1 MTWLNGA
8 VDDSDIL
15 NRQQALEFTSETPQP
30 GFLQGSLDII
40 GPSLKRGGIE
50 AVNSIEAGVV
60 NLAGTEVMSTIATG
74 MGAGYA
80 PGFDAE
86 KHAAEAARG
95 AEELS
100 AEIGRDT
107 AASVKDLRPDPVEV
121 GMAGQVI
128 GELAAVLPRA
138 IAGSV
143 IAGPAGLFTAA
154 GAPAGYSRTQVSTSE
169 GIDPE
174 TAMKLGATEGLTIG
188 VGAVLPAARFVGPAL
203 GDAAIA
209 VGANVGLGI
218 AHRGASAEI
227 LRANGYEA
235 QAAQYEMLNKTAL
248 VTDAVLGVAFFG
260 VGRGYVGKSYGAVK
274 EFAGRAAE
282 KVGLKRP
289 TPDQVD
295 AALTDRNA
303 QHADIDTAPGLA
315 VDARSAVAHQDAL
328 AAAIASINRGEPVI
342 LPDSIHSAEFL
353 RRSEAPA
360 PKVPTRDEAL
370 ATAREEL
377 EPAIRTDLE
386 GEVAGLLPNVADVR
400 TELASVQRTLGD
412 LDGTFRERAR
422 QAQGEGMSRK
432 KAEAAARQEIAQE
445 RQQLTDRITAL
456 EDALQGNRS
465 GELARG
471 ELAAIARGE
480 TPERLQPRIEARA
493 DEIMRGF
500 DRSPLAAGVA
510 RAGERLTPRQLNERA
525 AREEIDTLM
534 REHEATLPREPS
546 ATPASRPGE
555 TAAARPAT
563 NAAESGTPRAESE
576 TAQAAAPAAR
586 EGGEARSDAEPPEL
600 QVLRDTVA
608 CNPEAVVNT
617 GYDADGK
624 PTTARADEVLAE
636 IEAEHQA
643 GTREAQ
649 SYLAAITCMLRF

>member
-15 NRQQALEFTSETPQP
+15 NRQQALEFTSEAPKP

-50 AVNSIEAGVV
+50 AVNSIEAGLV
-60 NLAGTEVMSTIATG
+60 NLAGTEVASTIAAG

-128 GELAAVLPRA
+128 GELTAILPRTIAGA
-138 IAGSV
+138 IAG
-143 IAGPAGLFTAA
+143 GPVGAAVAA
-154 GAPAGYSRTQVSTSE
+154 GAPAGYSRTQTAIADKV
-169 GIDPE
+169 DPG
-174 TAMKLGATEGLTIG
+174 TATKLGVVEGLTTG
-188 VGAVLPAARFVGPAL
+188 VGAVLPAARIVGPVL
-203 GDAAIA
+203 GDAALA

-248 VTDAVLGVAFFG
+248 ATDLVMGLAFFG
-260 VGRGYVGKSYGAVK
+260 VGRATY
-274 EFAGRAAE
+274 R
-282 KVGLKRP
+282 RP
-289 TPDQVD
+289 TPDQID

-315 VDARSAVAHQDAL
+315 VDPRSAVAHQDAL
-328 AAAIASINRGEPVI
+328 AAAIASINRGEPVV
-342 LPDSIHSAEFL
+342 LPDSIHSAEFI
-353 RRSEAPA
+353 RGSEAPA
-360 PKVPTRDEAL
+360 PKAPTREEAL
-370 ATAREEL
+370 ATARQEL
-377 EPAIRTDLE
+377 EPTVRTELE
-386 GEVAGLLPNVADVR
+386 GRAGGLLPNVADVR
-400 TELASVQRTLGD
+400 TELASVQRTLDD
-412 LDGTFRERAR
+412 LDGTFRERAK
-422 QAQGEGMSRK
+422 QAQGDGMSRK
-432 KAEAAARQEIAQE
+432 KAESAVRQQIAQE
-445 RQQLTDRITAL
+445 RQQLTERVKAL
-456 EDALQGNRS
+456 EESLQGNRS
-465 GELARG
+465 AEMARG

-480 TPERLQPRIEARA
+480 TTERLQPRIEARA

-500 DRSPLAAGVA
+500 ERSPLAAGVA
-510 RAGERLTPRQLNERA
+510 RAREPMTPRQMNESA
-525 AREEIDTLM
+525 AREEIDTLV
-534 REHEATLPREPS
+534 REHEATLPREPV
-546 ATPASRPGE
+546 AAPAPRASETVAHKVE
-555 TAAARPAT
+555 TAAPKS
-563 NAAESGTPRAESE
+563 ETPRVE
-576 TAQAAAPAAR
+576 TGAPRKDGGSQPAR
-586 EGGEARSDAEPPEL
+586 AEPPEL
-600 QVLRDTVA
+600 QILREAVA
-608 CNPEAVVNT
+608 RNPEAVVNT

-636 IEAEHQA
+636 IEAEHQV

-649 SYLAAITCMLRF
+649 SFMAAVTCMLRG

>member
-15 NRQQALEFTSETPQP
+15 NRQQGLEFTSEAPEP

-50 AVNSIEAGVV
+50 AVNSIEAGLV
-60 NLAGTEVMSTIATG
+60 NLAGTEVMSTIAAG

-86 KHAAEAARG
+86 EHAANAAKG
-95 AEELS
+95 AEDLS

-154 GAPAGYSRTQVSTSE
+154 GAPTGYSRTQTSIAE

-174 TAMKLGATEGLTIG
+174 TSMKLGATEGLTMGI
-188 VGAVLPAARFVGPAL
+188 GAVLPAARFVGPAL

-218 AHRGASAEI
+218 AHRGVSAEI
-227 LRANGYEA
+227 LRANGYNA
-235 QAAQYEMLNKTAL
+235 QAAQYEMLNKAAL
-248 VTDAVLGVAFFG
+248 ATDLVVGLAFFG
-260 VGRGYVGKSYGAVK
+260 L
-274 EFAGRAAE
+274 GRATYR
-282 KVGLKRP
+282 RP
-289 TPDQVD
+289 TPEQVA

-315 VDARSAVAHQDAL
+315 VDPRSAVAHQDAL
-328 AAAIASINRGEPVI
+328 AAAIASINRGEQVV

-353 RRSEAPA
+353 RGSEAPV
-360 PKVPTRDEAL
+360 PKAPTREEAI
-370 ATAREEL
+370 ASARQEL
-377 EPAIRTDLE
+377 EPVVRQELE
-386 GEVAGLLPNVADVR
+386 QEAAGMLPNVADIR
-400 TELASVQRTLGD
+400 TELAGLQRNLEG
-412 LDGTFRERAR
+412 LDATYRDRAKQF
-422 QAQGEGMSRK
+422 QAEGLSRK
-432 KAEAAARQEIAQE
+432 RAETQSKQTIETE
-445 RQQLTDRITAL
+445 RQQLSERVTAL
-456 EDALQGNRS
+456 EESLQGNRT

-471 ELAAIARGE
+471 DLAAIARGE

-510 RAGERLTPRQLNERA
+510 RAGERLTPRQQNERA
-525 AREEIDTLM
+525 AREEIDTLV
-534 REHEATLPREPS
+534 REHEATLPREPAPTGRRQETS
-546 ATPASRPGE
+546 EVQTPRPAQNEGAAPTGRQADNVAPTARESSEPRPGV
-555 TAAARPAT
+555 
-563 NAAESGTPRAESE
+563 
-576 TAQAAAPAAR
+576 
-586 EGGEARSDAEPPEL
+586 EPPEL
-600 QVLRDTVA
+600 QVLRDAVA
-608 CNPEAVVNT
+608 RNPEALVNT

>member
-15 NRQQALEFTSETPQP
+15 NRQQALEFTSQAPQP

-50 AVNSIEAGVV
+50 AVNSIEAGLV
-60 NLAGTEVMSTIATG
+60 NLAGTEVASTIAAG

-138 IAGSV
+138 FAGSV

-154 GAPAGYSRTQVSTSE
+154 GAPAGYSRTQTSISE

-174 TAMKLGATEGLTIG
+174 TSMKLGATEGLTMG
-188 VGAVLPAARFVGPAL
+188 VGAVLPAARFVGPVL

-227 LRANGYEA
+227 LRANGYHA

-248 VTDAVLGVAFFG
+248 ATDLVMGLAFFG
-260 VGRGYVGKSYGAVK
+260 L
-274 EFAGRAAE
+274 GRATYR
-282 KVGLKRP
+282 RP

-295 AALTDRNA
+295 AALTDRNS

-315 VDARSAVAHQDAL
+315 VDAQSAVAHQDAL
-328 AAAIASINRGEPVI
+328 AAAIASINRGEPVV

-353 RRSEAPA
+353 RGSEAPA
-360 PKVPTRDEAL
+360 PKAPTREEAI
-370 ATAREEL
+370 ASARQEL
-377 EPAIRTDLE
+377 EPVVRQELE
-386 GEVAGLLPNVADVR
+386 QEASGVLPNVADIR
-400 TELASVQRTLGD
+400 TELAGLQRNLEG
-412 LDGTFRERAR
+412 LDATYRDRAK
-422 QAQGEGMSRK
+422 QFQSEGLSRK
-432 KAEAAARQEIAQE
+432 RAETSAKQAIEDE
-445 RQQLTDRITAL
+445 RQQLTDRVSAL
-456 EDALQGNRS
+456 EESVQGNRT

-471 ELAAIARGE
+471 DLAALARGE
-480 TPERLQPRIEARA
+480 TPERLQPRIEERA

-500 DRSPLAAGVA
+500 DRSPLSAGIA
-510 RAGERLTPRQLNERA
+510 RAGEWTTPRQMNERA
-525 AREEIDTLM
+525 AREEIDTLV
-534 REHEATLPREPS
+534 REHEATLPMD
-546 ATPASRPGE
+546 PAPTGKGQE
-555 TAAARPAT
+555 TSEVQPPRPAQNEGPAPT
-563 NAAESGTPRAESE
+563 GKPAENAAPTARGDGEQRAE
-576 TAQAAAPAAR
+576 A
-586 EGGEARSDAEPPEL
+586 GPPEL
-600 QVLRDTVA
+600 QMLRDAVA
-608 CNPEAVVNT
+608 RNPEAVVNT
-617 GYDADGK
+617 GYDADGM

-636 IEAEHQA
+636 IEDEHQV
-643 GTREAQ
+643 GTRESQ